1 MGWPGRWV
9 LPQGVSRVL
18 PRVLPATI
26 AVAIATT
33 LSVDVAVLVAG
44 PPGERDGIDGLRL
57 VADVTGANPYPV
69 APLQKRITPH
79 MLVAAPT
86 TLPAD
91 LVGKVRRIR
100 GVEAVEVVDAARAK
114 INGKR
119 AGLLA
124 VSPSTF
130 RAYTP
135 KPTAESD
142 ALWQNLAAGDAAV
155 SFVMGNDGGLP
166 LGGQVPIGGDHAQ
179 WPVRVGAYAT
189 MGISE
194 VDAVVS
200 RETGQRLG
208 LPRANA
214 MLVSAP
220 KADLVKLRAALGKVL
235 PKGSKRAILNQQV
248 RLGSAAN
255 GKVMTAQQIN
265 VAIRAALTK
274 RGVPYVWGG
283 ESDAEGG
290 YDCSGLVQWAFAQAG
305 LRMPRV
311 AADQART
318 GWRIPFNQ
326 ARPGDLL
333 IWAND
338 PTAPGYISHIA
349 IYLGGGRMVVAP
361 RTGDVVK
368 VAPVYFRNFQGA
380 VRVNP
385 RVASRLA

>member
-1 MGWPGRWV
+1 
-9 LPQGVSRVL
+9 LSRVL
-18 PRVLPATI
+18 PRVFPSVI

-33 LSVDVAVLVAG
+33 LSVDIAVLVAHA
-44 PPGERDGIDGLRL
+44 PPERGVGALRL
-57 VADVTGANPYPV
+57 VADVTGASPYPV

-86 TLPAD
+86 TLPDDA
-91 LVGKVRRIR
+91 VGRVRRAP
-100 GVEAVEVVDAARAK
+100 GVEAVEVVDAAQANV
-114 INGKR
+114 NGKR

-135 KPTAESD
+135 KSTAESN
-142 ALWQNLAAGDAAV
+142 ALWHNIAVGDVAV
-155 SFVMGNDGGLP
+155 SFVMGNDGGLR
-166 LGGQVPIGGDHAQ
+166 LGGEVPIGSDHAQ

-220 KADLVKLRAALGKVL
+220 KADLNKLRKELGKIL
-235 PKGSKRAILNQQV
+235 PKGTKRAILTPQIQ
-248 RLGSAAN
+248 LGSAAG
-255 GKVMTAQQIN
+255 GKVMTAQQIS

-290 YDCSGLVQWAFAQAG
+290 YDCSGLVQWAFAKAG
-305 LRMPRV
+305 VRMPRV

-318 GWRIPFNQ
+318 GWRLPFGK

-333 IWAND
+333 IWAHD

-349 IYLGGGRMVVAP
+349 IYLGGGRMVMAP

-385 RVASRLA
+385 QVAARLT